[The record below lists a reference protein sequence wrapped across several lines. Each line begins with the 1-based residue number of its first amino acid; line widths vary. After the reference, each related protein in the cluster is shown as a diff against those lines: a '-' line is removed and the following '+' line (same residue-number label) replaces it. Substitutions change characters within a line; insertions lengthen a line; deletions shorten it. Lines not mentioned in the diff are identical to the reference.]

1 MSIVLRCGFAFLT
14 LLVLYVFFVIF
25 RQLGEVSLV
34 FNEIVQNGIM
44 AYRVNN
50 DEVIGERQTPSD
62 AYKADYVADIGG
74 KNINGHRDR
83 KRHDHRTSSLFKTDN
98 DNLSEFKRAPNA
110 KYTRGQFRNHFHEKI
125 FAVEREIFQS
135 LQKQSARPTDLR
147 FTATRELARERPATS
162 TRRNET
168 SVQASS
174 ASFLSQG
181 EQQDALSAPEYPENF
196 PASRGARVMIL
207 AYQRSGSSFIGEMF
221 NRNPEV
227 FYLFEPIQPI
237 EIATG
242 QGKFPLLYDTL
253 VAHLLHVVYTC
264 SFDKHPYLVNFLSS
278 SPFRLKSQTLTSSGL
293 CEANVTAEHMHRL
306 CKPVNASILKR
317 LCSSRS
323 HVVIKTIRASSRKL
337 LEFTRT
343 SRAAS
348 DSREE
353 EISHSLKVLHLVR
366 DPRAIIASRLTKNL
380 RELSVFR
387 AAANPARLTE
397 KARAIARSVRVAS
410 SKLCSRMHSD
420 TKHGEKL
427 LPAGRYALIRY
438 EDAAARPL
446 EAYEEIYEF
455 AGMDRAREAEKWLKE
470 NTESDSD
477 PGYYST
483 SRNSSASA
491 RRWRAKLPFALVR
504 EIEKQC
510 GELMETLGYIPVEDE
525 TGLRDLSKDLV
536 APWSSSGLLL
546 RKSAMKDNS
555 QAQSLS

>member
-293 CEANVTAEHMHRL
+293 CEANVTAEQMHRL

-323 HVVIKTIRASSRKL
+323 HVVVKTIRASSRKL

-438 EDAAARPL
+438 EDAAVRPL

>member
-438 EDAAARPL
+438 EDAAVRPL

>member
-98 DNLSEFKRAPNA
+98 DNLSEFKRAPNNA
-110 KYTRGQFRNHFHEKI
+110 KYTRGQFRSHFHEKI

-135 LQKQSARPTDLR
+135 LQKQSA
-147 FTATRELARERPATS
+147 RELARERPATS

-306 CKPVNASILKR
+306 QREHFEAPLFLSLPRRDKDNPSVQPKAPRINAHVARGIGFARRGNLPLAQGAPSRARPARHHR
-317 LCSSRS
+317 LALDEEPEGPLGVPSRRES
-323 HVVIKTIRASSRKL
+323 RPPHRKIARNCALRARGL
-337 LEFTRT
+337 LETLQ
-343 SRAAS
+343 S
-348 DSREE
+348 D
-353 EISHSLKVLHLVR
+353 
-366 DPRAIIASRLTKNL
+366 AQ
-380 RELSVFR
+380 
-387 AAANPARLTE
+387 
-397 KARAIARSVRVAS
+397 
-410 SKLCSRMHSD
+410 
-420 TKHGEKL
+420 
-427 LPAGRYALIRY
+427 RY
-438 EDAAARPL
+438 EAR
-446 EAYEEIYEF
+446 
-455 AGMDRAREAEKWLKE
+455 
-470 NTESDSD
+470 
-477 PGYYST
+477 
-483 SRNSSASA
+483 
-491 RRWRAKLPFALVR
+491 
-504 EIEKQC
+504 
-510 GELMETLGYIPVEDE
+510 
-525 TGLRDLSKDLV
+525 
-536 APWSSSGLLL
+536 
-546 RKSAMKDNS
+546 
-555 QAQSLS
+555 